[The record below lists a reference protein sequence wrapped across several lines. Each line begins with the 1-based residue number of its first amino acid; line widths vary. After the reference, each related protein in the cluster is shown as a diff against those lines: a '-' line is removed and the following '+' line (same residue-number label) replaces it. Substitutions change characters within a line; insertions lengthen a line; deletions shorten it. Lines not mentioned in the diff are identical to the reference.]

1 MGNGGNAQSRLDE
14 GASGEGRA
22 PLKGAVELRK
32 GKGLPNGDLLS
43 PLGVLGE
50 ALREGDALTGV
61 N

>member
-14 GASGEGRA
+14 GASGEGRT
-22 PLKGAVELRK
+22 PFKGAVELRK
-32 GKGLPNGDLLS
+32 SKGLPSGDFLP

-50 ALREGDALTGV
+50 VLREGDALTGV